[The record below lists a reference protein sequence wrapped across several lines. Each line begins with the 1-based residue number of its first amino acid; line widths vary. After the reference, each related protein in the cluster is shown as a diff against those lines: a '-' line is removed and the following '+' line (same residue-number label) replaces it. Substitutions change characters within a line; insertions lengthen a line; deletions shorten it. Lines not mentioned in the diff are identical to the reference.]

1 MKDKKVTNTQL
12 QKKKKKKKKERKKKL
27 TAKREA
33 SMNFAAIEFSKA
45 QKKSQ
50 SEIILNY
57 HNGKSSSWKI
67 NF

>member
-1 MKDKKVTNTQL
+1 
-12 QKKKKKKKKERKKKL
+12 
-27 TAKREA
+27 
-33 SMNFAAIEFSKA
+33 MNFAAIEFSKA

-50 SEIILNY
+50 CDMILNY

>member
-1 MKDKKVTNTQL
+1 MLVFSRIKKVTNTQL
-12 QKKKKKKKKERKKKL
+12 QKKKEKKKERKKKL

-50 SEIILNY
+50 CEIILNY
-57 HNGKSSSWKI
+57 HNGKSSS
-67 NF
+67 